1 MRQRESGCGWGIKR
15 SWGVWSSDV
24 GGLHGERGRQ
34 SAAVAGKS
42 ELTRGHH
49 GAAIES
55 ERAG

>member
-1 MRQRESGCGWGIKR
+1 
-15 SWGVWSSDV
+15 VWSSDV
-24 GGLHGERGRQ
+24 GGLHGARGRQ

-49 GAAIES
+49 VVAIES